1 MIVNQN
7 LLNMKKHAKLALICF
22 SMCSLFAFTEAKA
35 QVVIEEE
42 YYVEEPAGEV
52 EEVAV
57 EEKKSSDFTD
67 FYFTFATMDA
77 NSGIAEDLGFAMPQK
92 GIGLAYRA
100 ELPLGMDHFTTGFNF
115 GYTFGLRTYSEN
127 PDEMLK
133 ARTFTHSAYIDYNL
147 GARIFFSKSHKTG
160 MSIYAGFGYDY
171 GELHLSKSTQ
181 GSAMVLDSKVIQ
193 HAFYVPV
200 GVKFFFGNFSLMANY
215 RYRAF
220 DIDMTVESRN
230 QLNTTSINEG
240 RTLNLFPLEIGIGF
254 QF

>member
-1 MIVNQN
+1 
-7 LLNMKKHAKLALICF
+7 MKKNAKLALICF

-35 QVVIEEE
+35 QEE
-42 YYVEEPAGEV
+42 VEELAVEEVVVEEV

-77 NSGIAEDLGFAMPQK
+77 NSGIAEDLGFAMPDK
-92 GIGLAYRA
+92 GIGLAYRM
-100 ELPLGMDHFTTGFNF
+100 ELPIGLDHFTVGFNF

-127 PDEMLK
+127 NSLDMTK
-133 ARTFTHSAYIDYNL
+133 ARTFTHSAYVDYNI
-147 GARIFFSKSHKTG
+147 GARMFFSKNHKNG

-171 GELHLSKSTQ
+171 GELHLSKSTE
-181 GSAMVLDSKVIQ
+181 GYAMVLDSKVIQ

-230 QLNTTSINEG
+230 PLNTTSIKEG

>member
-1 MIVNQN
+1 
-7 LLNMKKHAKLALICF
+7 MKRNAKLALICF

-57 EEKKSSDFTD
+57 EEEEVAVEEKKSSDFTD
-67 FYFTFATMDA
+67 FYFTFATMGA
-77 NSGIAEDLGFAMPQK
+77 NSGIAEDLGFAMPDK
-92 GIGLAYRA
+92 GIGLAYRM
-100 ELPLGMDHFTTGFNF
+100 ELPIGLDHFTVGFNF

-127 PDEMLK
+127 SLDMTK
-133 ARTFTHSAYIDYNL
+133 ARTFTHSAYVDYNI
-147 GARIFFSKSHKTG
+147 GARMFFSKNHKNG

-171 GELHLSKSTQ
+171 GELHLSKSIQ
-181 GSAMVLDSKVIQ
+181 GYAMVLDSKVIQ

-215 RYRAF
+215 RYSF
-220 DIDMTVESRN
+220 
-230 QLNTTSINEG
+230 
-240 RTLNLFPLEIGIGF
+240 
-254 QF
+254 

>member
-1 MIVNQN
+1 
-7 LLNMKKHAKLALICF
+7 MKRNAKLALICF

-35 QVVIEEE
+35 QVE
-42 YYVEEPAGEV
+42 VEELAVEEVVVEEV

-77 NSGIAEDLGFAMPQK
+77 NSGIAEDLGFAMPDK
-92 GIGLAYRA
+92 GIGLAYRM
-100 ELPLGMDHFTTGFNF
+100 ELPIGLDHFTVGFNF

-127 PDEMLK
+127 NSLDMTK
-133 ARTFTHSAYIDYNL
+133 ARTFTHSAYVDYNI
-147 GARIFFSKSHKTG
+147 GARMFFSKNHKNG

-171 GELHLSKSTQ
+171 GELHLSKSIQ
-181 GSAMVLDSKVIQ
+181 GYAMVLDSKVIQ

-230 QLNTTSINEG
+230 PLNKTSIKEG

>member
-1 MIVNQN
+1 
-7 LLNMKKHAKLALICF
+7 MKRNAKLALICF

-35 QVVIEEE
+35 QE
-42 YYVEEPAGEV
+42 EV
-52 EEVAV
+52 EELAV
-57 EEKKSSDFTD
+57 EEVVVEEVEDEYVKEFNTSDFTD
-67 FYFTFATMDA
+67 LYFTFATMGA
-77 NSGIAEDLGFAMPQK
+77 NSGIAEDLGFAMPDK
-92 GIGLAYRA
+92 GIGLAYRM
-100 ELPLGMDHFTTGFNF
+100 ELPIGLDHFTVGFNF

-127 PDEMLK
+127 SLDMTK
-133 ARTFTHSAYIDYNL
+133 ARTFTHSAYVDYNI
-147 GARIFFSKSHKTG
+147 GARMFFSKNHKNG

-171 GELHLSKSTQ
+171 GELHLSKSIQ
-181 GSAMVLDSKVIQ
+181 GYAMVLDSKVIQ

-230 QLNTTSINEG
+230 PLNTTSIKEG

>member
-1 MIVNQN
+1 
-7 LLNMKKHAKLALICF
+7 MKRNAKLALICF

-35 QVVIEEE
+35 QEE
-42 YYVEEPAGEV
+42 VEELAVEEVVVEEV

-57 EEKKSSDFTD
+57 EEFTD

-77 NSGIAEDLGFAMPQK
+77 NSGIAEDLGFAMPDK
-92 GIGLAYRA
+92 GIGLAYRM
-100 ELPLGMDHFTTGFNF
+100 ELPIGLDHFTVGFNF

-127 PDEMLK
+127 NSLDMTK
-133 ARTFTHSAYIDYNL
+133 ARTFTHSAYVDYNI
-147 GARIFFSKSHKTG
+147 GARMFFSKNHKNG

-171 GELHLSKSTQ
+171 GELHLSKSIE
-181 GSAMVLDSKVIQ
+181 GYAMVLDSKVIQ

-230 QLNTTSINEG
+230 PLNTTSIKEG